1 VDCFLRNARSTQSV
15 FLAWIAGAPSANQA
29 AEPTVA
35 GLHDLAR
42 EYEARRF
49 PPTRRLD
56 LHAEGPQVARE
67 RALHWIQSMAHERPG
82 EELLLIV
89 ERGSRPGRPAGP
101 VRRAVEKL
109 LVELQG
115 RLVEWWQEFTPGS
128 LALRISADPRMYAV
142 PTASPPAQG
151 EGRTAET
158 AGAATLALHHDVP
171 DELLDVARRTAELR
185 RVREAISVGMSDMV
199 VRRVWIEAQAIAMEE
214 RVSFEEA
221 LGRLLEEER
230 RRVLEE
236 D

>member
-1 VDCFLRNARSTQSV
+1 
-15 FLAWIAGAPSANQA
+15 
-29 AEPTVA
+29 VA

-89 ERGSRPGRPAGP
+89 ERGSRPGRPPGP

-109 LVELQG
+109 LVELEG
-115 RLVEWWQEFTPGS
+115 RLVEWWQEFAPGS
-128 LALRISADPRMYAV
+128 LALRISVDPRMYALPTPPV
-142 PTASPPAQG
+142 PPQG
-151 EGRTAET
+151 EGRTADT

-171 DELLDVARRTAELR
+171 DELLDLARRAAELR
-185 RVREAISVGMSDMV
+185 RVRETISVAMSEMV
-199 VRRVWIEAQAIAMEE
+199 VRRVWIEAQAIAMQE

-221 LGRLLEEER
+221 LGRILDDEQK
-230 RRVLEE
+230 RVLQE
-236 D
+236 